1 MAGTVVNDMSILIG
15 GDAGQGVE
23 SSGAGLCQAFARAG
37 LQVFAMQ
44 DYRSRIRGGHNFYQA
59 RLSEHPI
66 YSHSNPVHLVLALT
80 ARDHSLA
87 EVLQPVGAGVDD
99 LVVGGEEAA
108 LAAATEDLRRLSAV
122 ARRIA
127 HGAA

>member
-23 SSGAGLCQAFARAG
+23 SSGAGLCQAFARGG

-44 DYRSRIRGGHNFYQA
+44 DYRSRIRGGHNFYQT
-59 RLSEHPI
+59 RLSERPL

-80 ARDHSLA
+80 EETVALHVDNIA
-87 EVLQPVGAGVDD
+87 EGGAVIYPERVKVD
-99 LVVGGEEAA
+99 EEA
-108 LAAATEDLRRLSAV
+108 TE
-122 ARRIA
+122 
-127 HGAA
+127 